1 MRQVSRVSFAVAGV
15 LVVCLAACAGAAAA
29 KVLRVGTYKGVRG
42 QYTTIQAAANAA
54 KPGDWILVGPGDYKT
69 SSSRAP
75 KGHASVPA
83 AILLDKPLVFVRG
96 MNRNKVIIDG
106 TKPGTSV
113 CSKKPSAQ
121 NYGPKYNGGR
131 AGLNGIEVW
140 EADNV
145 WVQNLTTCN
154 FTGGSGETGNEIW
167 WNGGAGGGHI
177 HGRDFI
183 GSYLSATSTFFKS
196 EKTAGTYGVFSSDF
210 NGGIFDHDYASN
222 FNDSGFYI
230 GGCNT
235 QCNQMLEN
243 SQAEYN
249 AIGYSGTNSGGSMLI
264 EHNKFDKNQ
273 DGFDTNSQNNSDW
286 PSPQDGACPT
296 GVKPQING
304 APTCWIFYKNDVYDN
319 NNPDVPAAG
328 AAAAGPVGTGVSV
341 EGRFDTI
348 MDNDIHDNGAWGV
361 VFEPYPD
368 TGAAPANVI
377 KAGMNCEGGTVDY
390 NLLGFETIN
399 CMYDDWGNAL
409 VGNTFTNDGY
419 FGNPSNGDAAELTL
433 LGGEPIN
440 CYSGNT
446 DADADGTFTS
456 SPADLQT
463 TNAQCG
469 TVTPSTS
476 TGDGNQTFLLQAAC
490 DTEALGAGVG
500 CTPSDHYPRATKI
513 VMHPLPKNLPTMP
526 NPCKGVPA
534 NPWCPA
540 HKKA

>member
-1 MRQVSRVSFAVAGV
+1 MRQVSRFSLVIVGV
-15 LVVCLAACAGAAAA
+15 FVVCLATCAGSAAA
-29 KVLRVGTYKGVRG
+29 KVLRVGTYKGVHG

-54 KPGDWILVGPGDYKT
+54 KSGDWILVGPGDYKT

-75 KGHASVPA
+75 KGHADVPA

-96 MNRNKVIIDG
+96 MNRSKVIIDG
-106 TKPGTSV
+106 TKPGTPV

-154 FTGGSGETGNEIW
+154 FTGGSGDTGNEIW

-177 HGRDFI
+177 HGRDFV
-183 GSYLSATSTFFKS
+183 GSYLTATSTFFNG
-196 EKTAGTYGVFSSDF
+196 EKTAATYGVFSSDF

-264 EHNKFDKNQ
+264 EHNKFDNNQ
-273 DGFDTNSQNNSDW
+273 DGFDTNSQNNGDW
-286 PSPQDGACPT
+286 PSPQDGACPA
-296 GVKPQING
+296 GVKPQIAG
-304 APTCWIFYKNDVYDN
+304 APTCWIFYKSDVYDN
-319 NNPDVPAAG
+319 NNPNVPSLG

-348 MDNDIHDNGAWGV
+348 MDNDFHDNGAWGV

-368 TGAAPANVI
+368 TGTAPANVI

-409 VGNTFTNDGY
+409 VGNTFSNDGF
-419 FGNPSNGDAAELTL
+419 FGNPTNGDAAELTL

-440 CYSGNT
+440 CYYGNT
-446 DADADGTFTS
+446 DADGTFTS
-456 SPADLQT
+456 SPANLQT
-463 TNAQCG
+463 TNAKCG
-469 TVTPSTS
+469 MVNPNTS
-476 TGDGNQTFLLQAAC
+476 AGDGNQQFLLEAAC

-500 CTPSDHYPRATKI
+500 CAVTDHYPRATKI
-513 VMHPLPKNLPTMP
+513 VMHPLPKLPTMP